1 MESSDSAQAAFM
13 ASAAE
18 AQPMPEALTATD
30 WRACLRT
37 VNQIAHLM
45 AQHLDLMALL
55 QRALVIISEDFKFAT
70 LRLLLL
76 NRPAADRLI
85 CRAGIGPATL
95 PLAIDALFPTD
106 QGIIGAAIQLRQVVW
121 IDNAPNLSYLAIP
134 IIISAQLE
142 GILYIESQRLVLADD
157 LTNLAIVADQ
167 LGVAIENACLFD
179 QLQQH
184 LAETQLMF
192 ETSHNI
198 SSARTVA
205 EVVAAYLN
213 HIAARRRYA
222 CTVVLYE
229 FDAQGQ
235 FVARTVKGRWS
246 PEHGLSSNHDRQP
259 HERDALDDLL
269 DAGETVTIADVR
281 TDPRVAPGLRRMQ
294 EAEQRLAMAFIPLIV
309 RSQRIGLVVLTDANP
324 HEWSHADL
332 HPYQVTAEHLAIVI
346 DNRRQQRLLYAH
358 GERIAV
364 LDERQRLARDLH
376 DSVTQMIFSITLIS
390 QTVTSAWQRD
400 PAEGERRVN
409 RLIELSQLALAEMR
423 SLLTDLHP
431 IEREHPQAVHYAQP
445 TPHAA
450 PTEPSKL
457 MQRLHK
463 YATEVIGDQLQINFD
478 TTSYEQHT
486 AICEDAL
493 YRIIQEA
500 LNNVSKHAHAS
511 HVAVTLRVHGNRL
524 ILSIQDDGIG
534 FDQSSQPAS
543 QGLGLYSMRKRVE
556 TCGGTLTIT
565 LGATAGTMVQA
576 IIPREAPHVRS

>member
-1 MESSDSAQAAFM
+1 MDIPDPAQAS
-13 ASAAE
+13 ASLPAAIDSI
-18 AQPMPEALTATD
+18 PND
-30 WRACLRT
+30 WRACLSTLNR
-37 VNQIAHLM
+37 IAHLM
-45 AQHLDLMALL
+45 AQHLDLAALL
-55 QRALVIISEDFKFAT
+55 QHALVIISEDFKFT
-70 LRLLLL
+70 TIRLLLV
-76 NRPAADRLI
+76 NRPDADSLI

-95 PLAIDALFPTD
+95 PLELDTLFPPD
-106 QGIIGAAIQLRQVVW
+106 QGIIGAAVQLRQLIW
-121 IDNAPNLSYLAIP
+121 IDNAPGVSHLAIP
-134 IIISAQLE
+134 IIISEQLE
-142 GILYIESQRLVLADD
+142 GILYIESQRQVLADD
-157 LTNLAIVADQ
+157 PTNLAIVADQ

-184 LAETQLMF
+184 LAETKLMF

-205 EVVAAYLN
+205 EVVAAYLK

-259 HERDALDDLL
+259 HERDALDNLL

-309 RSQRIGLVVLTDANP
+309 HSQRIGLVVLTTSKP
-324 HEWSHADL
+324 HEWSQADL

-346 DNRRQQRLLYAH
+346 DNRRQQRLLFAH

-431 IEREHPQAVHYAQP
+431 IEREHPQAVHYAQSSP
-445 TPHAA
+445 RAVSDA
-450 PTEPSKL
+450 PSTL
-457 MQRLHK
+457 IQRLHK
-463 YATEVIGDQLQINFD
+463 YATEVIGDQLQISFD
-478 TTSYEQHT
+478 TASYKQHS
-486 AICEDAL
+486 AVCEDAL

-500 LNNVSKHAHAS
+500 LNNVSKHAQAS
-511 HVAVTLRVHGNRL
+511 HVAVTLRVHENRL
-524 ILSIQDDGIG
+524 ILSVQDDGIG
-534 FDQSSQPAS
+534 FDQSSQSAS

-556 TCGGTLTIT
+556 ACGGTLTMT
-565 LGATAGTMVQA
+565 LGATAGTVVQA
-576 IIPREAPHVRS
+576 IIPREASHVRS

>member
-1 MESSDSAQAAFM
+1 MEPSDFDQTACM
-13 ASAAE
+13 ASS
-18 AQPMPEALTATD
+18 PEGQASHRTPNTTE

-37 VNQIAHLM
+37 VNRIAHLM
-45 AQHLDLMALL
+45 EHHLDLAAVLH
-55 QRALVIISEDFKFAT
+55 RALAIIGEDFQFAT
-70 LRLLLL
+70 LRLLLV
-76 NRPAADRLI
+76 NRSDTDGLI
-85 CRAGIGPATL
+85 CRAAIGPATL
-95 PLAIDALFPTD
+95 PLALDALFPPD
-106 QGIIGAAIQLRQVVW
+106 QGIIGAAVQLRQLVC
-121 IDNAPNLSYLAIP
+121 IHHSPNLSYLAIP
-134 IIISAQLE
+134 IIISEQLE
-142 GILYIESQRLVLADD
+142 GILYIESQRPMLADD
-157 LTNLAIVADQ
+157 PAHLAIVADQ
-167 LGVAIENACLFD
+167 LGVAIENARLFD
-179 QLQQH
+179 QLQYH
-184 LAETQLMF
+184 LAETKLMF
-192 ETSHNI
+192 ETSHNM

-229 FDAQGQ
+229 FDAQEQ

-259 HERDALDDLL
+259 YERDALDDLL

-281 TDPRVAPGLRRMQ
+281 SDPRVAPGLRRMQ
-294 EAEQRLAMAFIPLIV
+294 ETEQRLAMAFIPLIV
-309 RSQRIGLVVLTDANP
+309 RRQRIGLVVLTDAKP
-324 HEWSHADL
+324 HQWSHADL

-390 QTVTSAWQRD
+390 QTVTLAWQRD

-409 RLIELSQLALAEMR
+409 RLIELSQLALTEMR

-431 IEREHPQAVHYAQP
+431 IERDHPQAVRYAHP
-445 TPHAA
+445 TTS
-450 PTEPSKL
+450 PTYDEPCPL

-463 YATEVIGDQLQINFD
+463 YATEVLGEDLKVSID
-478 TTSYEQHT
+478 TTRYEHHAT
-486 AICEDAL
+486 ICEDAL

-500 LNNVSKHAHAS
+500 LNNVSKHAQSS
-511 HVAVTLRVHGNRL
+511 HVAVTLRIHGNRL
-524 ILSIQDDGIG
+524 IVSIQDDGIG
-534 FDQSSQPAS
+534 FDQASQPPS

-565 LGATAGTMVQA
+565 LGATVGTVVQA
-576 IIPREAPHVRS
+576 IIPR

>member
-1 MESSDSAQAAFM
+1 MDIPDPAR
-13 ASAAE
+13 ASASLPA
-18 AQPMPEALTATD
+18 AINSISTD
-30 WRACLRT
+30 WRACLSTLNR
-37 VNQIAHLM
+37 IAHLM
-45 AQHLDLMALL
+45 AQHLDLTALL
-55 QRALVIISEDFKFAT
+55 QHALVIISEDFKFST
-70 LRLLLL
+70 LRLLLV
-76 NRPAADRLI
+76 NRPEADGLI

-95 PLAIDALFPTD
+95 PLELDTLFPPD
-106 QGIIGAAIQLRQVVW
+106 QGIIGAAVQLRQLIW
-121 IDNAPNLSYLAIP
+121 IDNAPGLSHLAIP
-134 IIISAQLE
+134 IIISEQLE
-142 GILYIESQRLVLADD
+142 GILYIESQRQVLADD
-157 LTNLAIVADQ
+157 STNLAIVADQ

-179 QLQQH
+179 QLQHH
-184 LAETQLMF
+184 LAETKLMF

-246 PEHGLSSNHDRQP
+246 PEHGLSSHHDRQP

-281 TDPRVAPGLRRMQ
+281 TDPRVAPSLRRMQ

-309 RSQRIGLVVLTDANP
+309 RNQRIGLVVLTAAKP
-324 HEWSHADL
+324 HAWSQADL

-431 IEREHPQAVHYAQP
+431 IEREHPQAVLYAQP
-445 TPHAA
+445 TPSSA
-450 PTEPSKL
+450 PDQPSKL
-457 MQRLHK
+457 LQRLHK
-463 YATEVIGDQLQINFD
+463 YATEVIGEQLQVSFD
-478 TTSYEQHT
+478 TTSYEQQS
-486 AICEDAL
+486 AVCEDAL

-500 LNNVSKHAHAS
+500 LNNVSKHAQAS

-524 ILSIQDDGIG
+524 ILSVQDDGIG
-534 FDQSSQPAS
+534 FDQSSQSVS

-556 TCGGTLTIT
+556 ACGGTLTMT
-565 LGATAGTMVQA
+565 LGATAGTVVQA
-576 IIPREAPHVRS
+576 IIPREAPHVRSEP